1 MYLHL
6 CCLFLCCIFGFL
18 NCIYYFC
25 NVFIN
30 HVIFVN
36 MKDRIASIINK
47 EGVTNAQ
54 FADKIG
60 ISASSLSHILSGRNQ
75 PSLDVF
81 TKIHEAYPS
90 IRLEWLLEG
99 VGEVCESE
107 SDSDVGGENGI
118 LAEGGVTDGEGLFAP
133 PPAAAVPV
141 VPQRKA
147 EVVQEVKVVERPA
160 ARITEI
166 RVFFDNG
173 TYEIFKPGGK

>member
-1 MYLHL
+1 M
-6 CCLFLCCIFGFL
+6 C
-18 NCIYYFC
+18 YFC
-25 NVFIN
+25 NVIIN
-30 HVIFVN
+30 HIIFVN

-81 TKIHEAYPS
+81 TKIHDAYPA
-90 IRLEWLLEG
+90 IRLQWLLEG
-99 VGEVCESE
+99 VGEVYESE
-107 SDSDVGGENGI
+107 GALDVGGENGI
-118 LAEGGVTDGEGLFAP
+118 LADGGSPDGEGLFAP
-133 PPAAAVPV
+133 RPEVAPSVAA
-141 VPQRKA
+141 QRRP
-147 EVVQEVKVVERPA
+147 EFVQEVKIVEKPV